1 MRFFGKKASNTAY
14 TEDDRNE
21 TLEILENNFGKC
33 IQLLHEVVSDDIH
46 IDIAVIG
53 PTKELDFYKVFT
65 IGMAS
70 KEMNVPSEFKHQKLE
85 RAELA
90 MFISKDMD
98 INIADIKNHWVIN
111 CLKTV
116 AHMPF
121 QQNTWVGEAHSIDLS
136 NSDNYGGFSGVL
148 LLSLQSGK
156 DAIVLDSNKRLNF
169 YLTVPIFKEEM
180 NYENQNGF
188 NDLLDLFDNNG
199 IEPIVDF
206 NRINC
211 CL

>member
-1 MRFFGKKASNTAY
+1 MRFFNKKSSKTAY
-14 TEDDRNE
+14 TNDDRNE

-33 IQLLHEVVSDDIH
+33 VQILHEVVSEDIH
-46 IDIAVIG
+46 IDIAIIG
-53 PTKELDFYKVFT
+53 PNEELDFYKIFT

-70 KEMNVPSEFKHQKLE
+70 KEMNIPSDLKSQMLE

-111 CLKTV
+111 CLKTL
-116 AHMPF
+116 AHLPF
-121 QQNTWVGEAHSIDLS
+121 KQNTWLGETHLIELS
-136 NSDNYGGFSGVL
+136 DSYNYGGFSGAL

-156 DAIVLDSNKRLNF
+156 DAIVLDSKKRINF

-180 NYENQNGF
+180 IYKNQNGY
-188 NDLLDLFDNNG
+188 NELLDLFDNNG